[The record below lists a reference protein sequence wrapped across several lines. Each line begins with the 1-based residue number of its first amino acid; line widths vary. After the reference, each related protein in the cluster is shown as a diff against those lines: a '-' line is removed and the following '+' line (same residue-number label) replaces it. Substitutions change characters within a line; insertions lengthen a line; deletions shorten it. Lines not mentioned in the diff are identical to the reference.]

1 LSFINICGTNG
12 LLEDHLFPRGPCE
25 YIIVQILEILELS
38 LSLFQVVYI
47 RSSCLEL
54 KNKNLNEKKFA
65 YTMDIFVKTTG
76 FA

>member
-1 LSFINICGTNG
+1 
-12 LLEDHLFPRGPCE
+12 
-25 YIIVQILEILELS
+25 
-38 LSLFQVVYI
+38 VVYI

-54 KNKNLNEKKFA
+54 KTRNSNEKKFA